1 MLVLAFHHKQDL
13 MSADERGCQCLHAA
27 TAAERGDPVSDPE
40 RTLLD
45 QNLLECRPAVLMQI
59 KYQLSHQKVLTF
71 LFPFSPAPLTAHC
84 VHDTKSFLQKLFD
97 RGQNPELLP
106 VLRKEIRDSK
116 WSQWKVDSSG
126 RAKETRQRL

>member
-27 TAAERGDPVSDPE
+27 TEAERGDPVSDPE

-71 LFPFSPAPLTAHC
+71 LFSLH
-84 VHDTKSFLQKLFD
+84 
-97 RGQNPELLP
+97 LLS
-106 VLRKEIRDSK
+106 IA
-116 WSQWKVDSSG
+116 QSSS
-126 RAKETRQRL
+126 TDCTLCS